1 MGNIPPILHG
11 LSLKIEEE
19 AKLHSSFYETSI
31 IFMPKLDKDSIIKLQ
46 TSVPHKHR
54 WENPPQNISKLNPA
68 VYKNDKP

>member
-1 MGNIPPILHG
+1 
-11 LSLKIEEE
+11 
-19 AKLHSSFYETSI
+19 
-31 IFMPKLDKDSIIKLQ
+31 MPKLDKDSIIKLQ